1 MRVLMGF
8 EMNFKVPHV
17 RGIPARAV
25 AGVADVAGVVTGRRS
40 HLKAI
45 ADDPFGVDL
54 TLEPGRSIAV
64 TSADGTRLHAEVF
77 GPEDAPTV
85 VLAHGWI
92 ESITYWVF
100 QIRDLSRDY
109 RVVAYDQ
116 RGHGHSGSA
125 AHGDYSLERVCE
137 DLDAVLVAC
146 VPAGERPVVVGHS
159 LGAMALVGWAREFD
173 VDQRISAAVLVNAGV
188 GGLVA
193 EGKIFPAPEVLDRL
207 FRGLVGR
214 SVFLGN
220 PLPIPNF
227 KSRIHHAI
235 ATHLAF
241 GPDPSPAQV
250 QYLLDS
256 LLATKVRARA
266 AIGLA
271 MADMEIDDAVP
282 RLTVPTLVIAGEH
295 DPMTPVVHSERIY
308 ASLPLPVGL
317 EVVSGTGHMTP
328 IERPAELNAALRRFL
343 DDYPPARPS
352 HSRSP

>member
-1 MRVLMGF
+1 MS
-8 EMNFKVPHV
+8 FKVPDV
-17 RGIPARAV
+17 RGITAAVV
-25 AGVADVAGVVTGRRS
+25 AGVAGAAGGVTGWRS

-54 TLEPGRSIAV
+54 TLKPGRSIAV
-64 TSADGTRLHAEVF
+64 ASADGTRLHAEVF

-100 QIRDLSRDY
+100 QIRDLARDY

-125 AHGDYSLERVCE
+125 AHGDYSLERVYE
-137 DLDAVLVAC
+137 DLEAVLLAC
-146 VPAGERPVVVGHS
+146 VSAGERPVVIGHS
-159 LGAMALVGWAREFD
+159 LGAMALVGWAREHD
-173 VDQRISAAVLVNAGV
+173 VDRRISGAVLVNAGV
-188 GGLVA
+188 GSLVA
-193 EGKIFPAPEVLDRL
+193 EGKIFPAPELLDRL
-207 FRGLVGR
+207 FRGFVGR

-220 PLPIPNF
+220 PLPIPKF
-227 KSRIHHAI
+227 KSPIHHAI

-256 LLATKVRARA
+256 LFATNVRARA

-271 MADMEIDDAVP
+271 MADMEIDEAVP
-282 RLTVPTLVIAGEH
+282 RLTVPTLLIAGEH
-295 DPMTPVVHSERIY
+295 DPMTPVVHSERMC
-308 ASLPLPVGL
+308 ANLPLPVGL
-317 EVVSGTGHMTP
+317 KVVPGTGHMTP

-343 DDYPPARPS
+343 ADYPPGRSS
-352 HSRSP
+352 HSPSP

>member
-1 MRVLMGF
+1 MGL
-8 EMNFKVPHV
+8 EMSSKVPHM
-17 RGIPARAV
+17 RGMAAAAV
-25 AGVADVAGVVTGRRS
+25 AGAVGVAGVVTGRRS

-77 GPEDAPTV
+77 GPEGAPTV

-92 ESITYWVF
+92 ESITYWIF
-100 QIRDLSRDY
+100 QIRELSGDY

-125 AHGDYSLERVCE
+125 AHGDYSLERMYE
-137 DLDAVLVAC
+137 DLDAVLLAC
-146 VPAGERPVVVGHS
+146 LPTGERPVVVGHS
-159 LGAMALVGWAREFD
+159 LGAMALIGWAREHD
-173 VDQRISAAVLVNAGV
+173 ADQRISAAVLVNAGV

-193 EGKIFPAPEVLDRL
+193 EGKIFPAPDVLDRL
-207 FRGLVGR
+207 FRGFVGR

-220 PLPIPNF
+220 PLPIPKF
-227 KSRIHHAI
+227 RSPIHHAI

-241 GPDPSPAQV
+241 GPNPSPAQV

-295 DPMTPVVHSERIY
+295 DSMTPVVHSERMY
-308 ASLPLPVGL
+308 ANLPLPVGL
-317 EVVSGTGHMTP
+317 EVVPGTGHMTP
-328 IERPAELNAALRRFL
+328 IERPAELNAAIRRFL
-343 DDYPPARPS
+343 AEYPPVRAS